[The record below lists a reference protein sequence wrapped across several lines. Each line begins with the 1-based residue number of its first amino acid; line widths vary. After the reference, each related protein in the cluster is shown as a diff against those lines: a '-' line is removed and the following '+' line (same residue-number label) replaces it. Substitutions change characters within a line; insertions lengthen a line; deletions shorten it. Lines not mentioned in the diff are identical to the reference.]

1 MKLVFDGL
9 APTPIPHHPLKS
21 ITAPTRISFVKDV
34 KDAWAKAREA
44 LGLEA
49 SGDDSDARAD

>member
-1 MKLVFDGL
+1 M
-9 APTPIPHHPLKS
+9 
-21 ITAPTRISFVKDV
+21 KDV

-49 SGDDSDARAD
+49 SGDDSDVRAD

>member
-1 MKLVFDGL
+1 
-9 APTPIPHHPLKS
+9 
-21 ITAPTRISFVKDV
+21 VKDA